1 MRKSGVQVSRGRIV
15 EVNPGEEGRVARRHT
30 YRAHAAS
37 VAGATI
43 ADDTFDRSIAIE
55 TDEDTAPFG
64 STLRVETVESN
75 TLSGP
80 ITVPVRARLGDTGM
94 AVHPLALGGSTF
106 GWTLGSD
113 EAFDVLDRFAGTG
126 GDLVDT
132 ADSYAAGRSESI
144 IGSWMASRGTR
155 DRMRVM
161 TKVGRHP
168 DHQGLAPAAIRAAVD
183 DSLMRLRT
191 DRIDVLFF
199 HGDDP
204 TVPLE
209 ESLGAVGALV
219 ADGKVL
225 SIGASDLPPERLIEA
240 RVLAANGLPRFE
252 LLTTRYNLME
262 RRPFE
267 GPAELVAHAQGVGVL
282 PYFALASGFLGGQV
296 RRRAEVRR
304 DARGERLARHLG
316 RRGNRVLTALDE
328 IAFAHGVQPATV
340 ALAWLLAKPTVV
352 APVASA
358 TRPDQV
364 EALMAAA
371 SVELHRSELIELD
384 RASA

>member
-1 MRKSGVQVSRGRIV
+1 VV
-15 EVNPGEEGRVARRHT
+15 RRHSH
-30 YRAHAAS
+30 RAHGAS

-43 ADDTFDRSIAIE
+43 TESTFDDSIEIE
-55 TDEDTAPFG
+55 PSDLAGLLPPA
-64 STLRVETVESN
+64 LRVETVESN

-80 ITVPVRARLGDTGM
+80 ITVPMRTSLGDTGI
-94 AVHPLALGGSTF
+94 ATHPLALGGSTF

-113 EAFDVLDRFAGTG
+113 EAFEVLDRFAGTG
-126 GDLVDT
+126 GDLIDT
-132 ADSYAAGRSESI
+132 ADSYAGGRSESI
-144 IGSWMASRGTR
+144 IGSWLASRRAR
-155 DRMRVM
+155 DRMRIV

-168 DHQGLAPAAIRAAVD
+168 DHPGLAPDEIRAAVEG
-183 DSLMRLRT
+183 SLARLGT

-204 TVPLE
+204 AIPLE

-219 ADGKVL
+219 AEGKVL
-225 SIGASDLPPERLIEA
+225 SVGASDFPPERLIEA

-252 LLTTRYNLME
+252 LLTTRYSLME

-267 GPAELVAHAQGVGVL
+267 GATELVAHAQGLGVL
-282 PYFALASGFLGGQV
+282 PYFALANGFLGGQV
-296 RRRAEVRR
+296 RRRSEVRR

-316 RRGNRVLTALDE
+316 RRGHRVLTALDE
-328 IAFAHGVQPATV
+328 IAFAHGVQPASI

-371 SVELHRSELIELD
+371 SVDLHRSELVELD

>member
-1 MRKSGVQVSRGRIV
+1 MAGTIEVDSGSV
-15 EVNPGEEGRVARRHT
+15 T
-30 YRAHAAS
+30 AS
-37 VAGATI
+37 
-43 ADDTFDRSIAIE
+43 
-55 TDEDTAPFG
+55 TAPA
-64 STLRVETVESN
+64 LRVETVESN

-80 ITVPVRARLGDTGM
+80 ITVPVRSTLGETGI
-94 AVHPLALGGSTF
+94 AAHPLALGGSTF

-113 EAFDVLDRFAGTG
+113 DAFAVLDRFAGTG
-126 GDLVDT
+126 GDLLDT

-144 IGSWMASRGTR
+144 IGSWMRSRRTR

-168 DHQGLAPAAIRAAVD
+168 DHKGLSPVDIRDAVD
-183 DSLMRLRT
+183 DSLLRLGT

-204 TVPLE
+204 EVPLE
-209 ESLGAVGALV
+209 ESLGAVDALIT
-219 ADGKVL
+219 AGKVRA
-225 SIGASDLPPERLIEA
+225 IGASDFSPERLIEA

-267 GPAELVAHAQGVGVL
+267 GARELVAHAQGLAVL
-282 PYFALASGFLGGQV
+282 PYFALANGFLGGQV
-296 RRRAEVRR
+296 RRRSEVRR

-316 RRGNRVLTALDE
+316 RRGHRVLAALDE
-328 IAFAHGVQPATV
+328 IAFAHGVQPATI
-340 ALAWLLAKPTVV
+340 ALAWLLAKPTVA

-364 EALMAAA
+364 DALMAAA
-371 SVELHRSELIELD
+371 SVELHRSELVELD

>member
-1 MRKSGVQVSRGRIV
+1 MA
-15 EVNPGEEGRVARRHT
+15 PRHS
-30 YRAHAAS
+30 YRARTAS
-37 VAGATI
+37 VAGATLTDGVMAGTI
-43 ADDTFDRSIAIE
+43 EVDSRSVTA
-55 TDEDTAPFG
+55 TAPV
-64 STLRVETVESN
+64 LRVETVETN

-80 ITVPVRARLGDTGM
+80 ITVPVRSTLGETGI
-94 AVHPLALGGSTF
+94 AAHPLALGGSTF

-113 EAFDVLDRFAGTG
+113 DAFAVLDRFAGTG
-126 GDLVDT
+126 GDLLDT

-144 IGSWMASRGTR
+144 IGSWMRSRRTR
-155 DRMRVM
+155 DRMCVM

-168 DHQGLAPAAIRAAVD
+168 DHRGLSPVDIRDAVD
-183 DSLMRLRT
+183 DSLLRLGT

-204 TVPLE
+204 EVPLE
-209 ESLGAVGALV
+209 ESLGAVDVLITA
-219 ADGKVL
+219 GKVRA
-225 SIGASDLPPERLIEA
+225 IGASDFSPDRLIEA

-267 GPAELVAHAQGVGVL
+267 GARELVAHAQGLAVL
-282 PYFALASGFLGGQV
+282 PYFALANGFLGGQV
-296 RRRAEVRR
+296 RRRSEVRR

-316 RRGNRVLTALDE
+316 RRGHRVLTALDE
-328 IAFAHGVQPATV
+328 IAFAHGVQPATI
-340 ALAWLLAKPTVV
+340 ALAWLLAKPTVA

-364 EALMAAA
+364 EALMTAA
-371 SVELHRSELIELD
+371 SVELHRSELVELD

>member
-1 MRKSGVQVSRGRIV
+1 MRNSGVQVSPGRIV
-15 EVNPGEEGRVARRHT
+15 EVSPGEEERVARRHS

-43 ADDTFDRSIAIE
+43 ADDLFDRSLALE
-55 TDEDTAPFG
+55 PDELSEPPAP
-64 STLRVETVESN
+64 TLRVETVESN

-80 ITVPVRARLGDTGM
+80 ITVPVRASLGETGM

-113 EAFDVLDRFAGTG
+113 EAFEVLDRFAGTG

-168 DHQGLAPAAIRAAVD
+168 DHTGLAPADIRAAVD
-183 DSLMRLRT
+183 DSLTRLGT

-204 TVPLE
+204 AVPLE

-219 ADGKVL
+219 AEGKVL

-240 RVLAANGLPRFE
+240 RVL
-252 LLTTRYNLME
+252 
-262 RRPFE
+262 
-267 GPAELVAHAQGVGVL
+267 
-282 PYFALASGFLGGQV
+282 
-296 RRRAEVRR
+296 
-304 DARGERLARHLG
+304 
-316 RRGNRVLTALDE
+316 
-328 IAFAHGVQPATV
+328 
-340 ALAWLLAKPTVV
+340 
-352 APVASA
+352 
-358 TRPDQV
+358 
-364 EALMAAA
+364 
-371 SVELHRSELIELD
+371 
-384 RASA
+384 

>member
-1 MRKSGVQVSRGRIV
+1 
-15 EVNPGEEGRVARRHT
+15 
-30 YRAHAAS
+30 
-37 VAGATI
+37 
-43 ADDTFDRSIAIE
+43 
-55 TDEDTAPFG
+55 
-64 STLRVETVESN
+64 
-75 TLSGP
+75 
-80 ITVPVRARLGDTGM
+80 
-94 AVHPLALGGSTF
+94 
-106 GWTLGSD
+106 
-113 EAFDVLDRFAGTG
+113 
-126 GDLVDT
+126 
-132 ADSYAAGRSESI
+132 
-144 IGSWMASRGTR
+144 
-155 DRMRVM
+155 
-161 TKVGRHP
+161 
-168 DHQGLAPAAIRAAVD
+168 
-183 DSLMRLRT
+183 
-191 DRIDVLFF
+191 VLFF

-204 TVPLE
+204 AVPLE

-219 ADGKVL
+219 AEGKVL

-267 GPAELVAHAQGVGVL
+267 GAPELVAHAQGVGVL
-282 PYFALASGFLGGQV
+282 PYFALANGFLGGQV

-316 RRGNRVLTALDE
+316 RRGYRILTALDE

-358 TRPDQV
+358 TRPEQV

-371 SVELHRSELIELD
+371 SVELHRSELVELD

>member
-1 MRKSGVQVSRGRIV
+1 
-15 EVNPGEEGRVARRHT
+15 VAPRHT
-30 YRAHAAS
+30 YRAHTAS
-37 VAGATI
+37 VAGATL
-43 ADDTFDRSIAIE
+43 
-55 TDEDTAPFG
+55 TDEVMAGTIDVDSRSVTAP
-64 STLRVETVESN
+64 TAPVLRVETVESN

-80 ITVPVRARLGDTGM
+80 ITVPVRSTLGETGI
-94 AVHPLALGGSTF
+94 AAHPLALGGSTF

-113 EAFDVLDRFAGTG
+113 DAFAVLDRFAGTG
-126 GDLVDT
+126 GDLLDT

-144 IGSWMASRGTR
+144 IGSWMRSRRTR
-155 DRMRVM
+155 GRMCVM

-168 DHQGLAPAAIRAAVD
+168 DHRGLSPVDIRDAVD
-183 DSLMRLRT
+183 DSLLRLGT

-204 TVPLE
+204 DVPLE
-209 ESLGAVGALV
+209 ESLGAVDALIT
-219 ADGKVL
+219 AGKIRA
-225 SIGASDLPPERLIEA
+225 IGASDFSPERLIEA

-267 GPAELVAHAQGVGVL
+267 GARELVAHAQGLAVL
-282 PYFALASGFLGGQV
+282 PYFALANGFLGGQV
-296 RRRAEVRR
+296 RRRSEVRR

-316 RRGNRVLTALDE
+316 RRGHRVLTALDE
-328 IAFAHGVQPATV
+328 IAFAHGVQPATI
-340 ALAWLLAKPTVV
+340 ALAWLLAKPTVA

-371 SVELHRSELIELD
+371 SVDLHRSALVELD